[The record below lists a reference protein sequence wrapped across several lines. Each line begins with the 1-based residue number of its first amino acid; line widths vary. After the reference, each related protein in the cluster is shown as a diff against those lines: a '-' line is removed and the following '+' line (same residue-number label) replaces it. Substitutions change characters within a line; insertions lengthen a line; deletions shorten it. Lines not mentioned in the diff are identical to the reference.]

1 MKNII
6 ILLPILFLMA
16 NCASVSTLQTARVLE
31 ENDSTHS
38 IGVGTYSSD
47 DFLGAGSISMPVIE
61 YTYRR
66 GMWKDIDLGVKLAI
80 IGSTVID
87 LKYNLINGE
96 KFALATGVGLGYL
109 SFTSTLAGADSKSTI
124 LDLIVPLYL
133 SYDVNKEFS
142 VYGAGKYMLRTVSS
156 DQANAADGSFLSSSL
171 GVKWGKT
178 SGVFLE
184 GSLIAGLDN
193 SFTGT
198 QFNTSYFFKF

>member
-1 MKNII
+1 MKNLI
-6 ILLPILFLMA
+6 ILLPLLALLA
-16 NCASVSTLQTARVLE
+16 NCASVSTLQTARVLKE
-31 ENDSTHS
+31 DDSTHS
-38 IGVGTYSSD
+38 IGLGTYSSD
-47 DFLGAGSISMPVIE
+47 DFVGGGSISMPVIE

-80 IGSTVID
+80 IGSTVVD

-109 SFTSTLAGADSKSTI
+109 SFTSTVGAQEQKSTI
-124 LDLIVPLYL
+124 LDLMVPLYL
-133 SYDVNKEFS
+133 SYDINKTFS
-142 VYGAGKYMLRTVSS
+142 VYGAGKYMLRTISS
-156 DQANAADGSFLSSSL
+156 DVAMSGDGSLVSSSL
-171 GVKWGKT
+171 GVKWGQS

-193 SFTGT
+193 SFSGT